1 MSRISTSVVA
11 IGVADP
17 AEPVPVEVVPS
28 SAKKPS
34 KPDAAATPVAE
45 IEETP

>member
-1 MSRISTSVVA
+1 MSRITTSVVA

-17 AEPVPVEVVPS
+17 ELVPVEVDPTP
-28 SAKKPS
+28 AKKPS